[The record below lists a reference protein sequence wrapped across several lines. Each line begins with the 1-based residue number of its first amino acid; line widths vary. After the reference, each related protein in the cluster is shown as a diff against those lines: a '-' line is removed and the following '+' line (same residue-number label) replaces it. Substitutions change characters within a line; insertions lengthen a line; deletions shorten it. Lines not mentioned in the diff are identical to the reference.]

1 MRSAALLALVACQT
15 PKVNAPDQAGDSGL
29 VTTGTTTGTTLS
41 TGTPTGTTSTT
52 QWSTA
57 PWDQYV
63 DCSAALPLP
72 LTSTTYTWVPP
83 HEDFHFSADGRWVGS
98 TGGHLQ
104 ATAWG
109 GGSEILAPGVGDA
122 RGTRYLP
129 DGTVV
134 LAHLDNGTLIRAD
147 PATGSSWVVRAG
159 LTFPNGIAIGVDGMV
174 YLATTGE
181 ILRIDPDDGATEVVA
196 AIANRS
202 FDGLSFSP
210 DFTRLY
216 FNEEIGRIHFVD
228 FDENGVPGNPVQA
241 VDLPIGFA
249 SLLDGMTVD
258 ACGNLYATEMAG
270 KVWRI
275 TPTGDIDIAI
285 DLPPGFIPALNFGP
299 GEGGFERDH
308 LYVQDFIGRMFDVPV
323 GIPGKWEPHL
333 PVP

>member
-1 MRSAALLALVACQT
+1 MRALLFALVACT
-15 PKVNAPDQAGDSGL
+15 PAGGPGPDGAGDTGVDVTSGTP
-29 VTTGTTTGTTLS
+29 VGTTTGTTNSS
-41 TGTPTGTTSTT
+41 TTTTSTT
-52 QWSTA
+52 P
-57 PWDQYV
+57 PWEQEV

-72 LTSTTYTWVPP
+72 LTSTTYTWVPA
-83 HEDFHFSADGRWVGS
+83 HEDFTFSADGTWIGS
-98 TGGHLQ
+98 NGGHLKS
-104 ATAWG
+104 TPWG
-109 GGSEILAPGVGDA
+109 GPADVLVPGVGDA
-122 RGTRYLP
+122 RGTRFLP

-134 LAHLDNGTLIRAD
+134 LAHIDNGTLVRAD
-147 PATGSSWVVRAG
+147 PTTGSWWVVRAG

-174 YLATTGE
+174 YLATSGE

-196 AIANRS
+196 AISNRS

-210 DFTRLY
+210 DYTRLY
-216 FNEEIGRIHFVD
+216 FNEEIGRVHYVD
-228 FDENGVPGNPVQA
+228 FDADGNPGTPVEA
-241 VDLPIGFA
+241 VNLPIGFA

-270 KVWRI
+270 KVWRV
-275 TPTGDIDIAI
+275 TPTGQVDVAI

-299 GEGGFERDH
+299 GAGGFERDH